1 MKGTS
6 GLDLTNI
13 ASNASPSVRGEETP
27 MLRNISPLGQMLDRN
42 DYIGG
47 RVSDYGGT
55 VGDHNDDKS
64 PALTK
69 RKLSSN
75 AMHHLK
81 KKKMSDYQINVEPI
95 GKPSHHDDLLS
106 LENEILEIIKN

>member
-42 DYIGG
+42 DYLGG

-55 VGDHNDDKS
+55 VGDHNDDKT
-64 PALTK
+64 PALSK
-69 RKLSSN
+69 RKLSNN
-75 AMHHLK
+75 AIQSIK

-106 LENEILEIIKN
+106 LENEILEIIKH